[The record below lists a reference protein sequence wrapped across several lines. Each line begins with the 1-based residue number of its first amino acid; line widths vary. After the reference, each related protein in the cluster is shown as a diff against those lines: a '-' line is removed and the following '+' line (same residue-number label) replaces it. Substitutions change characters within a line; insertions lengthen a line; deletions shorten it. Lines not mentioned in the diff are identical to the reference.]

1 MCEITLEELMNNI
14 KICLF
19 GQIFS
24 SLNFCFI
31 VSQLFVEILDGVN
44 YLLTRNP
51 PVIHRDFEVSKYFV
65 DYGIRGL
72 WHKKTV
78 RYREKKQ

>member
-24 SLNFCFI
+24 SLNFYSV

-44 YLLTRNP
+44 YKYLLTRNP
-51 PVIHRDFEVSKYFV
+51 PVIHRDFEVSKYCRV
-65 DYGIRGL
+65 TIAQL
-72 WHKKTV
+72 AKA
-78 RYREKKQ
+78 